1 MPLADFYSK
10 LPLAGESSMDYWICL
25 NKAVDAADECLRRQ
39 GRNIEDP
46 SHEVT
51 MMLVK
56 HCPDPAL
63 ASVLKCKISE
73 KWTANKVQEHL
84 IEHQREARTMSHS
97 KSCRP
102 KNIGAH
108 PQTSAID
115 TVPANN
121 TTDLICYPKSM
132 GPSSSSQAEGVCV
145 QSLIGLLNRVLEQKA
160 PTAAVAPPSRG
171 ASCHC
176 SE

>member
-1 MPLADFYSK
+1 M
-10 LPLAGESSMDYWICL
+10 
-25 NKAVDAADECLRRQ
+25 RTR
-39 GRNIEDP
+39 P

-56 HCPDPAL
+56 YCPDPAL
-63 ASVLKCKISE
+63 ASVLKCRIPE
-73 KWTANKVQEHL
+73 KWTANEIQEHL
-84 IEHQREARTMSHS
+84 IEHQREARTMSQA

-102 KNIGAH
+102 KNVGAH

-121 TTDLICYPKSM
+121 TTDLICYPTSM

-160 PTAAVAPPSRG
+160 LTAAVAPPSRG
-171 ASCHC
+171 PGAIVPSRCRVC
-176 SE
+176 QSEVETFT